1 MPDGLD
7 PSPAVQIPQ
16 PLLDDAPDVLYRV
29 EVRAVPGPVH
39 NSNVV
44 GAEDS
49 SAATRRVTRGFV
61 LKLMF

>member
-1 MPDGLD
+1 MPDGLG
-7 PSPAVQIPQ
+7 SGPAVKIPQ
-16 PLLDDAPDVLYRV
+16 PLLDDAPDVLNRV

-44 GAEDS
+44 GAENS
-49 SAATRRVTRGFV
+49 TAATRRVTRGFV